1 LDPKSRFFGGVGP
14 CFEVFIDWKI
24 APMCI
29 FVEEY
34 STIRK
39 FLTDCVNMMV
49 ANSSLDQQANA
60 SGCYN
65 SWFMHPLILMDVN

>member
-1 LDPKSRFFGGVGP
+1 
-14 CFEVFIDWKI
+14 
-24 APMCI
+24 MCI